1 MKMKRILSRFIT
13 ITIIIVGIVA
23 YARVFANTAVMDPS
37 FDTGLPVGFNTTVYT
52 IAKQSDGKIIV

>member
-13 ITIIIVGIVA
+13 ITIIVGIVA